1 MLPNIYIKF
10 DYNEVYK
17 EKITRKNCKN
27 QNMETLTVNQIVEKV
42 KTFLQKTYQDNL
54 DQVILFGSRAR
65 GDHHTDS
72 DVDILI
78 VLKKPFNYSQEV
90 EKTSVFISELS
101 LEFDLVISRVF
112 AETQDFNSK
121 NTPFFMN
128 VRKEGIIL

>member
-1 MLPNIYIKF
+1 
-10 DYNEVYK
+10 
-17 EKITRKNCKN
+17 
-27 QNMETLTVNQIVEKV
+27 METPTVNKILDKV
-42 KTFLQKTYQDNL
+42 KTFIQKTYQDNL

-65 GDHHTDS
+65 GDHHADS

-78 VLKKPFNYSQEV
+78 VLKEPFNYSQEI

-112 AETQDFNSK
+112 AETKDFNSK

-128 VRKEGIIL
+128 IRKEGVIL